1 MPYLQVAPHSINL
14 YYEDHGPVDSY
25 PLVLIHPIGGNV
37 LIWEHEISLLLKNGF
52 RIIAYEIRGHHRT
65 NMGKCNAYAMQDLVD
80 DLKDLLAHLN
90 IHKCTII
97 GHSIGGI
104 IGSIYAGQNPEKV
117 DGLVLINSSP
127 KKFQDSDLEKH
138 FETRAIAITRGIE
151 ALAEHKLKSSDESK
165 DLAKEKRYS
174 NFFKNVFTKT
184 SVDGFVA
191 STVALY
197 SIPEDAAGK
206 LRMSGCKM
214 LAIVGSDDSAF
225 MRLSKETKEMVPE
238 MELKVI
244 EGSDH
249 WVIIEKPKEMYDI
262 LMGFLDKTTRV
273 SKS

>member
-1 MPYLQVAPHSINL
+1 M
-14 YYEDHGPVDSY
+14 YYEDHGHLDSY
-25 PLVLIHPIGGNV
+25 PLILIHPIGGNV
-37 LIWEHEISLLLKNGF
+37 LIWEYEISLLLKNGF

-65 NMGKCNAYAMQDLVD
+65 NMGKSNAYAMQDLAD
-80 DLKDLLAHLN
+80 DLGALLTHLD
-90 IHKCTII
+90 IRRCTII

-104 IGSIYAGQNPEKV
+104 IGSIYAAQNPEKV

-127 KKFQDSDLEKH
+127 KKFQDFDLEKH
-138 FETRAIAITRGIE
+138 FKTRAIAITRGIE
-151 ALAEHKLKSSDESK
+151 ALAEHKLKSFDEFK

-174 NFFKNVFTKT
+174 DFFKNVFTKT
-184 SVDGFVA
+184 SVGGFVA
-191 STVALY
+191 ATVALY
-197 SIPEDAAGK
+197 SIPEDAARK
-206 LRMSGCKM
+206 LRMSGCRV

-225 MRLSKETKEMVPE
+225 IRLSKETKEMMPE

-262 LMGFLDKTTRV
+262 LMGFLGKIIGV

>member
-1 MPYLQVAPHSINL
+1 MPYLQIAPHSINL

-37 LIWEHEISLLLKNGF
+37 LIWEHEVSLLLKNGF
-52 RIIAYEIRGHHRT
+52 RIIAYENRGHHRT
-65 NMGKCNAYAMQDLVD
+65 NMGKSNAYAMQDLVD
-80 DLKDLLAHLN
+80 DLEDLLTYLN

-138 FETRAIAITRGIE
+138 FETRAIAITKGIE
-151 ALAEHKLKSSDESK
+151 ALAEHKLKSFDESE
-165 DLAKEKRYS
+165 DLAKEKQYS

-184 SVDGFVA
+184 SVEGFVA
-191 STVALY
+191 ATVALY
-197 SIPEDAAGK
+197 SIPEDAARK

-262 LMGFLDKTTRV
+262 LMGFLDRTIRV
-273 SKS
+273 SKN